1 MNKSTIQTLIDKVIG
16 KKGLIRVPSWW
27 MRKVLMQMADWVQEG
42 DDANDEKIVKVKEEA
57 DAKISTLDN
66 NTKAALVEL
75 KKSLHTQKCFVVKTG
90 ANASYV
96 VVDGVTQDIPANTQK
111 IITFADTFK
120 FSIDSSS
127 RYQPIEFIGLAI
139 TDASTMTTMKLMF
152 SGCHS
157 LTSIDLSGLNASSV
171 TDMNSM
177 FSRCSSIKSINL
189 LGMDTSSVTNMS
201 RMFHYCINLSSI
213 DLSGLNTSKVT
224 DMSHIFSE
232 CRGLESVD
240 FSGLD
245 TSKVIDMSYIFNEC
259 EKLESIDLSGFNTS
273 AVTNMSGMFTLCRK
287 LTSLNLSNFDTS
299 KVTNMSDMFYNCE
312 KLESIDLSG
321 FNTSAVTNMY
331 EMFGGYRYEGTEY
344 ISGFTSLNLS
354 SFDTSK
360 VTEMSRMFQYCKKLI
375 SLDLSSF
382 DTSSVTGMNYMFYNC
397 PKLTSLILGPNFFK
411 TPNVTS
417 IDFSSCTNWT
427 NDTVVTSLVTNSYD
441 RATAGLKTMT
451 LQLSANTKAALTDE
465 QKAAITAK
473 GYTIA

>member
-57 DAKISTLDN
+57 DAKIGTLDN

-111 IITFADTFK
+111 IVTFTDTFK
-120 FSIDSSS
+120 FSPDSGL
-127 RYQPIEFIGLAI
+127 RYQPIEFIGLAV
-139 TDASTMTTMKLMF
+139 TDASTMTTMKSMF
-152 SGCHS
+152 SGCDK
-157 LTSIDLSGLNASSV
+157 LTSIDLSGLNVSSV
-171 TDMNSM
+171 TDMNGM
-177 FSRCSSIKSINL
+177 FSSCDSIKSINL

-201 RMFHYCINLSSI
+201 RMFNYCISLSSI

-224 DMSHIFSE
+224 DMSYMFNE
-232 CRGLESVD
+232 CKSLESVD
-240 FSGLD
+240 FSGFD
-245 TSKVIDMSYIFNEC
+245 TSKVIDMSYMFQNC
-259 EKLESIDLSGFNTS
+259 EKLESIDLLGFNTS
-273 AVTNMSGMFTLCRK
+273 AVTNMCGMFNLCRK
-287 LTSLNLSNFDTS
+287 LISLNLSNFDTS
-299 KVTNMSDMFYNCE
+299 KVIDMSYMFYNCE
-312 KLESIDLSG
+312 KLESVDLSK
-321 FNTSAVTNMY
+321 FNTSAVTNMG

-344 ISGFTSLNLS
+344 INGFT
-354 SFDTSK
+354 
-360 VTEMSRMFQYCKKLI
+360 

-382 DTSSVTGMNYMFYNC
+382 DTSNVTNMNRMFNYCKKLTFLDLSSFDTSSAEDMYYMFDNC
-397 PKLTSLILGPNFFK
+397 SKLTSLILGPNFFK
-411 TPNVTS
+411 TSKVTS
-417 IDFSSCTNWT
+417 VDFSSSTKWT
-427 NDTVVTSLVTNSYD
+427 GDTVVTSLVTNSYD
-441 RATAGLKTMT
+441 RATAGLSTMT
-451 LQLSANTKAALTDE
+451 LQLSANTKATLTDE

>member
-27 MRKVLMQMADWVQEG
+27 MRKVLMQIADWVQEG
-42 DDANDEKIVKVKEEA
+42 DDANDKKIVKVKEEA
-57 DAKISTLDN
+57 DVKIGTLDN

-120 FSIDSSS
+120 FSIDSGS
-127 RYQPIEFIGLAI
+127 RYQPIEFIGLAV

-152 SGCHS
+152 SGCQN

-171 TDMNSM
+171 TDMNGM
-177 FSRCSSIKSINL
+177 FSSCDSIKSINL

-201 RMFHYCINLSSI
+201 RMFNYCINLPSI
-213 DLSGLNTSKVT
+213 DLSGLNTSKV
-224 DMSHIFSE
+224 M
-232 CRGLESVD
+232 
-240 FSGLD
+240 
-245 TSKVIDMSYIFNEC
+245 DMSYIFSEC
-259 EKLESIDLSGFNTS
+259 KKLESIDLSGFSTS
-273 AVTNMSGMFTLCRK
+273 AVTNMSGMFNFCRK

-299 KVTNMSDMFYNCE
+299 KVTNMSSMFYNCE
-312 KLESIDLSG
+312 KLESVDLSK
-321 FNTSAVTNMY
+321 FNTSAVTNME
-331 EMFGGYRYEGTEY
+331 EMFGGYRYDGTEY
-344 ISGFTSLNLS
+344 ISGFTSLDLS
-354 SFDTSK
+354 SFNTSN
-360 VTEMSRMFQYCKKLI
+360 VTSMNYMFNYCKKLTF
-375 SLDLSSF
+375 LDLSSF
-382 DTSSVTGMNYMFYNC
+382 DTSSVTAMNYMFDNC
-397 PKLTSLILGPNFFK
+397 PNLTFLILGPNFFK

-417 IDFSSCTNWT
+417 VDFSSCTKWT

>member
-1 MNKSTIQTLIDKVIG
+1 MNESTIQTLIDKVIG

-42 DDANDEKIVKVKEEA
+42 DDSNSEKIEKVKEEA
-57 DAKISTLDN
+57 NGKISTLDN
-66 NTKAALVEL
+66 NTKAALVDL

-120 FSIDSSS
+120 FSIDSGS
-127 RYQPIEFIGLAI
+127 RYQPIEFIGLAV

-152 SGCHS
+152 SGCHN

-171 TDMNSM
+171 TNMNGM
-177 FSRCSSIKSINL
+177 FNSCSSIKSINL
-189 LGMDTSSVTNMS
+189 LGMDISSVTNMN
-201 RMFHYCINLSSI
+201 RMFNYCINLSSI

-224 DMSHIFSE
+224 DMSYMFSE
-232 CRGLESVD
+232 CRGLESID

-245 TSKVIDMSYIFNEC
+245 TSKVIDMSYMFNEC
-259 EKLESIDLSGFNTS
+259 NKLESIDLSKFNTS
-273 AVTNMSGMFTLCRK
+273 AVTNMQG
-287 LTSLNLSNFDTS
+287 
-299 KVTNMSDMFYNCE
+299 
-312 KLESIDLSG
+312 
-321 FNTSAVTNMY
+321 
-331 EMFGGYRYEGTEY
+331 MFGGYRYDGTEY
-344 ISGFTSLNLS
+344 ISGFTSLDLS

-360 VTEMSRMFQYCKKLI
+360 VTEMSCMFQYCKELI

-382 DTSSVTGMNYMFYNC
+382 DTSSVTAMNYMFDNC

-417 IDFSSCTNWT
+417 VDFSSCTRWT

-441 RATAGLKTMT
+441 RATAGLSTMT
-451 LQLSANTKAALTDE
+451 IELSANTKAALTDE
-465 QKAAITAK
+465 QKATITAK